1 MLATKLG
8 FTMEVYIYDMLIKSL
23 IVADHITHMNEC
35 FHILKEYN
43 TKLSPAKCTFGFV
56 SSEFLGY
63 IVTQRGYIVTQRG
76 IKANLK

>member
-8 FTMEVYIYDMLIKSL
+8 VTMEVYIYDVLVKSL

-35 FHILKEYN
+35 FHILNEYN

-56 SSEFLGY
+56 SCEFLGY
-63 IVTQRGYIVTQRG
+63 ITTQRG